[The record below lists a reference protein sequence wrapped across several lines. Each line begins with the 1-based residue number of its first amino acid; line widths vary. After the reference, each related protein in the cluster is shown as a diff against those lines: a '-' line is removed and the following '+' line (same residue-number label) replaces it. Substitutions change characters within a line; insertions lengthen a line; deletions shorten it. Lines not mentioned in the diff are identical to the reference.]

1 MTKRDAHIGSDL
13 RVIDEALERGTA
25 SAPGG
30 PERELEEL
38 VLELAA
44 GAPEPDPAFTAD
56 LGERVRS
63 GFPRRRRGRAPRV
76 RRPAPPKLRR
86 PPMVALAGAASIIA
100 AVAVVVS
107 LQSGQSK
114 PEMSAVGGDAADRS
128 ALPEGGGGASGAAR
142 DSTSA
147 PTPRVAPQLG
157 PLPSADG
164 GFAPGTEDRRIER
177 SASLTL
183 AAPDD
188 RLEDVANDII
198 AVTDRYDGFVLR
210 SSVSSGQEG
219 ASAGDFEL
227 RIPASRLQPA
237 LGDLSKLGDVRA
249 RTQAG
254 KDITR
259 EFVSASDRLRA
270 ARAER
275 RSLLTRLE
283 SADTDTEAESIRR
296 RLDLVAAEVNG
307 LRGQLRALRLRSDYA
322 TVAVT
327 LERTDDEGGSSSGD
341 GDRGGLGGALED
353 SLGSLSASVELLVR
367 LLGVVLAPA
376 LLAALLWLG
385 ARVARRRR
393 REAALG

>member
-1 MTKRDAHIGSDL
+1 
-13 RVIDEALERGTA
+13 
-25 SAPGG
+25 
-30 PERELEEL
+30 
-38 VLELAA
+38 
-44 GAPEPDPAFTAD
+44 
-56 LGERVRS
+56 
-63 GFPRRRRGRAPRV
+63 
-76 RRPAPPKLRR
+76 
-86 PPMVALAGAASIIA
+86 
-100 AVAVVVS
+100 
-107 LQSGQSK
+107 
-114 PEMSAVGGDAADRS
+114 
-128 ALPEGGGGASGAAR
+128 
-142 DSTSA
+142 
-147 PTPRVAPQLG
+147 
-157 PLPSADG
+157 
-164 GFAPGTEDRRIER
+164 
-177 SASLTL
+177 
-183 AAPDD
+183 
-188 RLEDVANDII
+188 
-198 AVTDRYDGFVLR
+198 VLR

-307 LRGQLRALRLRSDYA
+307 LRGQLRDMRLRADYA

-327 LERTDDEGGSSSGD
+327 LEREGDEEGSNGYGTDRD
-341 GDRGGLGGALED
+341 GLRGALD
-353 SLGSLSASVELLVR
+353 DAVDSLSASVELLVR
-367 LLGVVLAPA
+367 VLGVAIAPA
-376 LLAALLWLG
+376 LLALALWHG
-385 ARVARRRR
+385 ARAARRRR

>member
-1 MTKRDAHIGSDL
+1 MTEHDAHIESDL

-44 GAPEPDPAFTAD
+44 DAPEPDPAFAAD

-63 GFPRRRRGRAPRV
+63 GFPRRRRGGAPRV
-76 RRPAPPKLRR
+76 RRLALPKLRR

-100 AVAVVVS
+100 AVAVVIS
-107 LQSGQSK
+107 LQGGQGE
-114 PEMSAVGGDAADRS
+114 PEMSAVGGDAADTS
-128 ALPEGGGGASGAAR
+128 ALPGGGGGASGAAR
-142 DSTSA
+142 DSMSA
-147 PTPRVAPQLG
+147 PTPRVARLLA
-157 PLPSADG
+157 PLSSADG

-210 SSVSSGQEG
+210 SSVSSGEEG

-254 KDITR
+254 EDITR
-259 EFVSASDRLRA
+259 EFVSAADRLQG

-283 SADTDTEAESIRR
+283 SAETDTEAESIRR

-307 LRGQLRALRLRSDYA
+307 LRGQLRELRLRADYA

-327 LERTDDEGGSSSGD
+327 LEREGDEGGSSGYGTDRD
-341 GDRGGLGGALED
+341 GLRGALD
-353 SLGSLSASVELLVR
+353 DAVDSLSASVELLVR
-367 LLGVVLAPA
+367 VLGVAIAPA
-376 LLAALLWLG
+376 LLALALWLG
-385 ARVARRRR
+385 ARTARRRR

>member
-1 MTKRDAHIGSDL
+1 MTEHDAHIESDL

-114 PEMSAVGGDAADRS
+114 PEMSAVGGDAAERS
-128 ALPEGGGGASGAAR
+128 TFPDGEGGASAAAR
-142 DSTSA
+142 DSMSA
-147 PTPRVAPQLG
+147 PTPKVGPRLG
-157 PLPSADG
+157 RPPSADG
-164 GFAPGTEDRRIER
+164 GFAPGEQDRRIER

-254 KDITR
+254 EDITR
-259 EFVSASDRLRA
+259 EFVSAADRLQG

-283 SADTDTEAESIRR
+283 SAATDTEAESIRR
-296 RLDLVAAEVNG
+296 RLDLVAAEING
-307 LRGQLRALRLRSDYA
+307 LRGQVRDLRLRSDYA

-327 LERTDDEGGSSSGD
+327 LEREGDEGGSSGYGTDRD
-341 GDRGGLGGALED
+341 GLRGALD
-353 SLGSLSASVELLVR
+353 DAVDSLSASMELLVR
-367 LLGVVLAPA
+367 VLGVAIAPA
-376 LLAALLWLG
+376 LLALAHWLG
-385 ARVARRRR
+385 ARTARRRG